1 MPLNSLIPS
10 FLFFITSYKYLLLF
24 MGIVIEGPIL
34 MVASGFLVLSGFFGL
49 VPAFLV
55 ILAGDLL
62 GDVIWYYIGYFF
74 AEPFLRKYGKF
85 FKISPELFE
94 KAKKLFHENHTKI
107 LLISKITIGVGMALA
122 TLMAAGASHVPFKK
136 YMLLNFI
143 GELALVSILMSIGYF
158 FGQMYV
164 SISGAMKIYFI
175 IGTFIIMSIVVYYLL
190 RYAKRA
196 VKSTIA
202 D

>member
-1 MPLNSLIPS
+1 
-10 FLFFITSYKYLLLF
+10 